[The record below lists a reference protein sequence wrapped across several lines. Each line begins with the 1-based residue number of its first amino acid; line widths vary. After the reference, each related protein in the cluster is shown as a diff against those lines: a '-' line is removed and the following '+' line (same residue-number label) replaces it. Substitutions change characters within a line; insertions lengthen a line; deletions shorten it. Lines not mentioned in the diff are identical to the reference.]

1 MSAPLETSLIAL
13 GTVFAAEMGDKSQLL
28 AVVLATR
35 FRQPVAVIAGMGTG
49 LLLNHMLAA
58 AVGVLLS
65 HLIPADILRIVVA
78 AGFFLAA
85 GFVLFGGNGRDEPV
99 QAPATWRGAY
109 LTTAATF
116 FVVEMGDRTQ
126 LLVASMAAAT
136 GQPAAVLAGA
146 FVGIML
152 AAVPAVLFADRLLT
166 RLPVRLLRWLSAAI
180 FVAVGLWVLFD

>member
-58 AVGVLLS
+58 AVGVLLGQ
-65 HLIPADILRIVVA
+65 LIPADILRIVVA